1 MLRGGIE
8 GFVLFPLCF
17 IFKVYH
23 MIKIFLTLVLL
34 LLPLSLAAD
43 SEAKVFMKRDEALK
57 TAFPDADNIEKTN
70 IFLTKEQV
78 SEIESLAK
86 AKLDSRLY
94 IIYEGKRGVESL
106 GYAIIDTHHLRTK
119 SETVMFVINPDGTLR
134 KAEILAF
141 FEPPEYMAGD
151 KWMNLFDGKD
161 VENNSLRLGKD
172 IPNITGATITANSLT
187 SSIRRV
193 LAVFNVAT
201 DNGLLFSEAGN

>member
-1 MLRGGIE
+1 MLRGGLE
-8 GFVLFPLCF
+8 RYVLFPLCF
-17 IFKVYH
+17 LFTVID
-23 MIKIFLTLVLL
+23 MIKILLTLVLI
-34 LLPLSLAAD
+34 LLPLSFAPD

-57 TAFPDADNIEKTN
+57 TAFPNADSIEKN
-70 IFLTKEQV
+70 KIFLNNEQV
-78 SEIESLAK
+78 EEIESLSK

-94 IIYEGKRGVESL
+94 VIYEGKKGSESL

-134 KAEILAF
+134 QAEILAF

-151 KWMNLFDGKD
+151 KWMDLFDDKGI
-161 VENNSLRLGKD
+161 ENNSLKLGKD